1 MSDSKRL
8 SEPFF
13 SRRGCEGGGLGG
25 GRGARRVN
33 AVGFE
38 IDRKGA
44 RLLVARL
51 GHWRFRMIVFFSPRT
66 GSKRIES

>member
-51 GHWRFRMIVFFSPRT
+51 GHCRSRMVVFFSTRSH
-66 GSKRIES
+66 GK

>member
-1 MSDSKRL
+1 MK
-8 SEPFF
+8 
-13 SRRGCEGGGLGG
+13 GVVWEGV
-25 GRGARRVN
+25 RGARRVN

-51 GHWRFRMIVFFSPRT
+51 GHCRSRMVVFFSTRSH
-66 GSKRIES
+66 GK